1 MPIYAGLT
9 SGPYRVVLLLHIL
22 CAIVG
27 LGGVTLNGVYAV
39 ASRKAIGN
47 GALAIVRANGKATK
61 IAEVF
66 IYFVPIL
73 GFALV
78 GLSDDAWEFGQTW
91 LWLSIV
97 LYALALV
104 ISVGGLLPTFRK
116 YERLVAEIEGSAVG
130 PTPAVEATLD
140 GMLKKQ
146 AALGSTLHV
155 FLIVLLVLMIWKP
168 GA

>member
-27 LGGVTLNGVYAV
+27 LGGVTLNGVYGV

-97 LYALALV
+97 LYALALA
-104 ISVGGLLPTFRK
+104 ISVGGLLPTFRT
-116 YERLVAEIEGSAVG
+116 YERLVAEIEGSTVA

-146 AALGSTLHV
+146 AALGSMLHV
-155 FLIVLLVLMIWKP
+155 FLVVLLVLMIWKP